1 MRMLAGP
8 PVDLSDL
15 YDRPLDAATLNEATV
30 RIMDAITAQV
40 ETLRGDKA
48 PAIRFDSR
56 KAGVA
61 ETGNPKKRRA
71 DKSQGT
77 TERGSS

>member
-1 MRMLAGP
+1 MLAGP

-15 YDRPLDAATLNEATV
+15 YDLPLDAATLKEATA
-30 RIMDAITAQV
+30 RIMDAVTRQV

-71 DKSQGT
+71 GRSLGT
-77 TERGSS
+77 NNGGPS